1 MAALAMICTVML
13 IVLSF
18 ILILVVLL
26 QRGRGGGLA
35 GALGGGGSTSAFG
48 TKSGDVF
55 TKITIGIAAAWFI
68 LAGVTGIFMRNSSN
82 LRAAEADEGRVTQQD
97 EVDGLSTG
105 EDDVPQ
111 VTAPEAPFGEDE
123 VAPAIEPLEGTGQ
136 KLDTLTP
143 PPAAPAPRL
152 PDDE

>member
-1 MAALAMICTVML
+1 MAALAMICTVLL

-55 TKITIGIAAAWFI
+55 TKITIGIAASWFI
-68 LAGVTGIFMRNSSN
+68 LAGLTGIFMRNSTN
-82 LRAAEADEGRVTQQD
+82 RIAAGVDDGAATTTEE
-97 EVDGLSTG
+97 EVEGLS
-105 EDDVPQ
+105 VPQ
-111 VTAPEAPFGEDE
+111 VTAPDAPFGEDD

-152 PDDE
+152 PDAE